1 MQLKG
6 VIDQQSSEILSLK
19 DYEQQLSHV
28 SNALSRMEGALRRAE
43 EEKVKALMAD
53 IYYTLL
59 FVIDITERLDS

>member
-43 EEKVKALMAD
+43 EEKVKTLMAD